1 MANFACPPAPMTTL
15 SLNEVPPPH
24 RVETGAS
31 EEATR
36 WGFPRCRSPPGPPG
50 TGTPEN
56 SPANWPAI
64 HSRHSSTPFGGR
76 ARGRPQ
82 VPPHSTRWKKYA
94 GGWKNLPCI
103 ETPSPGASRRRRRDG
118 APARPNRPPRA
129 VPYPRPACPVNDPKT
144 RRECH
149 PDDPER
155 RRCKSSPDSPRPPR
169 CQTGRRTNARQSPTL
184 AISAPLFRK
193 RPGEINRNRLAHP
206 AAFTEAGQQFMLGN
220 QRVQPR
226 KGRHHPPLDQGLL
239 QRSLKIANDSRW
251 HLGRRGDGAAVAVD
265 GGRVPPARRLRIV
278 HEPQQQRQR
287 NDMPALGIGKKVPD
301 AFAPLLR
308 DAVILGKVVKVV
320 LHRSLEHRHPFPA
333 LLSSQDAQAVHP
345 SGPRLRTSHAE
356 NSPVRFLRLAIS
368 RAVPSP
374 GSGLSSRYSSSQN
387 LSATPDLTRG
397 SGTG

>member
-1 MANFACPPAPMTTL
+1 MIGDQWRCHREHTAMTECPHARRGLMANFACPPAPMTTL

-149 PDDPER
+149 PGDPER

-169 CQTGRRTNARQSPTL
+169 CQTRRRTNARQRPTP
-184 AISAPLFRK
+184 APAL
-193 RPGEINRNRLAHP
+193 RNRSP
-206 AAFTEAGQQFMLGN
+206 QKIRVLGV
-220 QRVQPR
+220 RAP
-226 KGRHHPPLDQGLL
+226 H
-239 QRSLKIANDSRW
+239 
-251 HLGRRGDGAAVAVD
+251 
-265 GGRVPPARRLRIV
+265 RLVINT
-278 HEPQQQRQR
+278 HELRQ
-287 NDMPALGIGKKVPD
+287 V
-301 AFAPLLR
+301 
-308 DAVILGKVVKVV
+308 
-320 LHRSLEHRHPFPA
+320 A
-333 LLSSQDAQAVHP
+333 LLVVVDRYERSSCA
-345 SGPRLRTSHAE
+345 LRS
-356 NSPVRFLRLAIS
+356 
-368 RAVPSP
+368 
-374 GSGLSSRYSSSQN
+374 SSRRSSPPPSQ
-387 LSATPDLTRG
+387 
-397 SGTG
+397 